1 MKRILVW
8 ALTVVSAAMFLMAG
22 TLKLA
27 GVEMQVQLFAMIGIG
42 QWFRYFTGLLEVT
55 GAIAL
60 FIPAIAP
67 YAAVLLATVM
77 SGAILTHLLIAGG
90 NPLAAVLLFASTLTI
105 AWLRR
110 EQISSARAVAA

>member
-1 MKRILVW
+1 MRSILVW
-8 ALTVVSAAMFLMAG
+8 VLTVVAAVMFLLSG

-27 GVEMQVQLFAMIGIG
+27 GVEMQVQLFALIGIG
-42 QWFRYFTGLLEVT
+42 QWFRYFTGLLEIA
-55 GAIAL
+55 GAVGL

-77 SGAILTHLLIAGG
+77 TGAILTHLFIAGG
-90 NPLAAVLLFASTLTI
+90 SPLAALVLLASTLTI

-110 EQISSARAVAA
+110 EQTSSTRTVAA